1 MELYNKTPVIH
12 YPSLRTVLIVEKIL
26 KNAELA
32 IDREEI
38 KRRLPVKIM
47 HQTLNVILRYL
58 EDKGLIIDSHKGVLW
73 IYNPS
78 PKLRKAIQKG
88 TEH

>member
-1 MELYNKTPVIH
+1 MGLNRIEVGVKDEFRDALG
-12 YPSLRTVLIVEKIL
+12 EKIL

-47 HQTLNVILRYL
+47 HQTLNVILKYL
-58 EDKGLIIDSHKGVLW
+58 EDKGLIVDSHKGVLW

-78 PKLRKAIQKG
+78 QKLRKAIERG
-88 TEH
+88 TEI